1 MIDKTLEEN
10 MKKMQDLLKQLEEN
24 KDNLDKSI
32 EIYEKATCIY
42 KDLENKLMDYKA
54 KVEVISKNEW
64 YWLQTKACW

>member
-1 MIDKTLEEN
+1 

-54 KVEVISKNEW
+54 KVEVISKNE
-64 YWLQTKACW
+64 